1 MRNGLFVVLMWLSMV
16 IPAAAQVS
24 IGINIQAYP
33 ELDRVPGYPV
43 YYAPQMNS
51 NYFFYDGMYWVYQD
65 DNWYASSW
73 YNGPWW
79 LTSPDQVPLYV
90 LRVPVGYYR
99 EPPAYFRGWQSNSPP
114 HWGEHWGSGW
124 TEQRKGWDRWNRNS
138 APAPAPLPAYQ
149 RQYSGDRYPGA
160 DQQQTLRSQNYRYQP
175 REAVAREHFKAPPP
189 QATPA
194 APVARPGAP
203 PRPQSQQEAGQK
215 NMPQQHEAIQQ
226 PKPQPQPQPHEA
238 IQSKPQQ
245 REAIQP
251 KPQPQPREAIEQP
264 KPQPQ
269 QHEAIQSKP
278 QPREAVQQPKPQ
290 PRQHEAI
297 QQPKPE
303 PPKAPPPQA
312 APMHQQQPE
321 AKPRGPEA
329 GPQGQ
334 GQGPAREGKGGQPP
348 APENDRGKP
357 AERGQEHNQ

>member
-1 MRNGLFVVLMWLSMV
+1 MRNGLFIALMWLSLWLV
-16 IPAAAQVS
+16 PAAAQVS

-79 LTSPDQVPLYV
+79 LTSPDEVPLFV

-124 TEQRKGWDRWNRNS
+124 TEQRRGWDRWNRNS

-160 DQQQTLRSQNYRYQP
+160 DQQQTLRNQNYRYQP
-175 REAVAREHFKAPPP
+175 REAVVRQHFKAPPP
-189 QATPA
+189 QAAPA
-194 APVARPGAP
+194 APLGRPDAP
-203 PRPQSQQEAGQK
+203 PRPARAESPAGNQLKAAPPPVPGAVPMVPERKRPPIQDAKPQPQQESGQR
-215 NMPQQHEAIQQ
+215 NMPQQHEAIQ
-226 PKPQPQPQPHEA
+226 P
-238 IQSKPQQ
+238 
-245 REAIQP
+245 
-251 KPQPQPREAIEQP
+251 
-264 KPQPQ
+264 
-269 QHEAIQSKP
+269 KP

-297 QQPKPE
+297 QQPKADPQ
-303 PPKAPPPQA
+303 PAKAPPPQA
-312 APMHQQQPE
+312 APVRQQQPE

-334 GQGPAREGKGGQPP
+334 GQWPARGGSGGQPP
-348 APENDRGKP
+348 APEKDRGKP
-357 AERGQEHNQ
+357 AERGQEQNQ